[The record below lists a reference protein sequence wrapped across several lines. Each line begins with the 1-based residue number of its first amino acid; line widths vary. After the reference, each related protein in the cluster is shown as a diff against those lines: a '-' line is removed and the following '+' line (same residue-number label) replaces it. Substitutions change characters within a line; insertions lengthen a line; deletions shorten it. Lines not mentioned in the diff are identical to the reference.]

1 MNQRFDQLKEFHR
14 WTKLAQ
20 KQTGKSSVTQ
30 LQEILALR
38 KLGGRCGISDYYNCK
53 LYDDDYLKGRGRED
67 FLGWKLHTQFS
78 LALNPRSAVLPAWDK
93 SVFTVLAGSAGL
105 PVAPVMACFHP
116 AAQISPML
124 GRHLRSIEDVRTFL
138 RATDIYP
145 LFGKPVYSQQSY
157 GSACLTGYD
166 DQSDSLVLVNGGK
179 VTISEFSKR
188 LVESVDSRYHRP
200 ECGYIFQQSFDLEPS
215 LQAFTQW
222 SAICGVRVVCLNGPQ
237 EVVPIQAMW
246 KVAVAPNHVDNFSS
260 GLRGNLIANVDL
272 KTGEVSRMVDNY
284 WPDTQVLESHPVTG
298 ALVRGMRLPDWE
310 RILEIC
316 HLGGALFP
324 LMKIHHWDFA
334 LTRQGPLI
342 LELND
347 IGGIAQLFGG
357 GLLTEYTREFLKR
370 HANQKAHPWVKAL

>member
-1 MNQRFDQLKEFHR
+1 MSQRVEQFKEYFR
-14 WTKLAQ
+14 WAKLAHE
-20 KQTGKSSVTQ
+20 QTGKSPATQ
-30 LQEILALR
+30 LQEIAALR
-38 KLGGRCGISDYYNCK
+38 RTGGQCGISDYYRLK
-53 LYDDDYLKGRGRED
+53 LYDDSYLTGRGRED

-78 LALNPRSAVLPAWDK
+78 MALNPRVAVLPAWDK
-93 SVFTVLAGSAGL
+93 SVFTVIAGSAGL

-124 GRHLRSIEDVRTFL
+124 GTHLRSIEDVHAFL
-138 RATDIYP
+138 RDPDIYP

-166 DQSDSLVLVNGGK
+166 DETDSLTLLNGGK
-179 VTISEFSKR
+179 TRVPEFLRR
-188 LVESVDSRYHRP
+188 LVESVDTSYHKP
-200 ECGYIFQQSFDLEPS
+200 ECGYIFQRAFDLAPS

-222 SAICGVRVVCLNGPQ
+222 SAICGVRVICLNGPQ
-237 EVVPIQAMW
+237 GVVPIQAMW

-260 GLRGNLIANVDL
+260 GKRGNLIANVDL
-272 KTGEVSRMVDNY
+272 NTGEVSRVVDNY
-284 WPDTQVLESHPVTG
+284 WPATHVFESHPVSG
-298 ALVRGMRLPDWE
+298 FPVKGLKLPDWD
-310 RILEIC
+310 RVLELC

-334 LTRQGPLI
+334 LTAKGPLI

-357 GLLTEYTREFLKR
+357 GLLTEYTREFLRR
-370 HANQKAHPWVKAL
+370 HANVKAHPWVKSL

>member
-1 MNQRFDQLKEFHR
+1 MSQRVEQLKEFHH

-20 KQTGKSSVTQ
+20 EQTGKSPVTQ
-30 LQEILALR
+30 LKEILALR
-38 KLGGRCGISDYYNCK
+38 KMGGQCGISDYYNYK
-53 LYDDDYLKGRGRED
+53 LYDDSYLKGRGRED

-93 SVFTVLAGSAGL
+93 NVFTLIAGSAGL

-116 AAQISPML
+116 AAQISPIL
-124 GRHLRSIEDVRTFL
+124 GQHLRSIEDVQKFL
-138 RATDIYP
+138 RNPDIYP

-157 GSACLTGYD
+157 GSASLTGYD
-166 DQSDSLVLVNGGK
+166 DQCDSIVLVNGGK
-179 VTISEFSKR
+179 ETIFEFSR
-188 LVESVDSRYHRP
+188 RMVESVDTRYHKP
-200 ECGYIFQQSFDLEPS
+200 ECGYFFQKSLDLAPS
-215 LQAFTQW
+215 LQAFTKW

-237 EVVPIQAMW
+237 GVVPIQAMW

-260 GLRGNLIANVDL
+260 GRRGNLIANVDL
-272 KTGEVSRMVDNY
+272 KTGEVSRMVDKY
-284 WPDTQVLESHPVTG
+284 WPDTQVFESHPVTG
-298 ALVRGMRLPDWE
+298 VPLAGLRLPDWE
-310 RILEIC
+310 RVLEIC

-334 LTRQGPLI
+334 LTAQGPLI

-357 GLLTEYTREFLKR
+357 GLLTEYTREFLKC
-370 HANQKAHPWVKAL
+370 HANLQEHPWVKAL